1 MTIDKLIELGGNNIQ
16 ERFVKKYDELYNSI
30 LEYTKTYDISFKERL
45 YLYWIKQTFPN
56 TCKMC
61 SNTVSINTNIKD
73 GYKTYCTVA
82 CSRKD
87 TEMYHKIKQT
97 NILKYGVDNVA
108 KNKDIMN
115 KSKNTQIEKY
125 GCLYIKTVEFKE
137 KSISTNN
144 IKYGHDLYQQTDEFK
159 KISSENIDTEK
170 MYKATLD
177 IIKDNPNYYI
187 DIQTKVKKT
196 LNEKYNVNNAFQL
209 EISKNKKQQ
218 TTFIKNCDNIN
229 DDNIKFI
236 SKENLILKL
245 HSFDCNHIFDIYVDT
260 YYQRK
265 SNNQPICTICNPIS
279 HQKSFQEDEVYQFLI
294 DNEIICDRHVRG
306 IIGNKE
312 LDLYSEQH
320 SIAIEYNGLY
330 WHNEQNKGMNYH
342 RDKYNKCLDL
352 NIHLLNIF
360 EDDWLY
366 KKDIIKSIL
375 LNKFNKTHNN
385 IYGRKCEIKKV
396 NANDANIFLDKNHI
410 QGSCKSS
417 YKIGLYHNS
426 ELVSL
431 MTFGYRYTNSKK
443 EFELIRFC
451 NKLNTNIIGAASKL
465 FNHFIKNYN
474 IDDTYIVSYADL
486 NLFNGDLYDK
496 LGFTEIHTTKPNYY
510 WVVNGVRYH
519 RFKYNKQKLVNEGYD
534 INKTEVQIM
543 AELGHYRIW
552 GVGQKR
558 FEYNIQK

>member
-196 LNEKYNVNNAFQL
+196 LNEKYNVNNAFQ
-209 EISKNKKQQ
+209 
-218 TTFIKNCDNIN
+218 
-229 DDNIKFI
+229 
-236 SKENLILKL
+236 
-245 HSFDCNHIFDIYVDT
+245 
-260 YYQRK
+260 
-265 SNNQPICTICNPIS
+265 
-279 HQKSFQEDEVYQFLI
+279 
-294 DNEIICDRHVRG
+294 
-306 IIGNKE
+306 
-312 LDLYSEQH
+312 
-320 SIAIEYNGLY
+320 
-330 WHNEQNKGMNYH
+330 
-342 RDKYNKCLDL
+342 
-352 NIHLLNIF
+352 
-360 EDDWLY
+360 
-366 KKDIIKSIL
+366 
-375 LNKFNKTHNN
+375 
-385 IYGRKCEIKKV
+385 
-396 NANDANIFLDKNHI
+396 
-410 QGSCKSS
+410 
-417 YKIGLYHNS
+417 
-426 ELVSL
+426 
-431 MTFGYRYTNSKK
+431 
-443 EFELIRFC
+443 
-451 NKLNTNIIGAASKL
+451 
-465 FNHFIKNYN
+465 
-474 IDDTYIVSYADL
+474 
-486 NLFNGDLYDK
+486 
-496 LGFTEIHTTKPNYY
+496 
-510 WVVNGVRYH
+510 
-519 RFKYNKQKLVNEGYD
+519 
-534 INKTEVQIM
+534 
-543 AELGHYRIW
+543 
-552 GVGQKR
+552 
-558 FEYNIQK
+558 